1 MSVGKSLARGT
12 VNTVSSVF
20 GIAGALVDVV
30 GDFASGLAEAA
41 SAADGELLPRESET
55 EMYLKA
61 IVAGMKEFKQT
72 QEKVNEKLESIT
84 SNQSDLEK
92 KFAELA
98 SRLEAL
104 EKGQQA
110 E

>member
-12 VNTVSSVF
+12 VNAVGSVF
-20 GIAGALVDVV
+20 GIAGALVNVV
-30 GDFASGLAEAA
+30 GDFASGLVGAV
-41 SAADGELLPRESET
+41 DGELMPRESSET

-61 IVAGMKEFKQT
+61 IVAGMKEFKQSQDKIEAT
-72 QEKVNEKLESIT
+72 LGSIT

-92 KFAELA
+92 KLAELTA
-98 SRLEAL
+98 RLEAL
-104 EKGQQA
+104 EKS